1 MFHWNGPLPEPHIRT
16 LADMKGVL
24 AAPDIGADDPDRPLY
39 FMYRDLALNEEDRLW
54 LSARSLRYDMTVI
67 PPGVIG
73 PEFVKTKGHYHPENP
88 AGVRYPEV
96 YEVVEGEAH
105 FLLQRPDA
113 SDVVLVRAGAGDVVV
128 IPPGFG
134 HVTINP
140 GNVDLVMANLVSTAF
155 SSDYAPYA
163 AMGGAACYEMADGTF
178 VKNPRY
184 PGTATVRMAAPL
196 PVPAFCTVPGT
207 PIYSLVGR
215 ERCLRFLNRPE
226 EYIEAFNASLR
237 DVGENCVCAPR
248 P

>member
-1 MFHWNGPLPEPHIRT
+1 
-16 LADMKGVL
+16 
-24 AAPDIGADDPDRPLY
+24 
-39 FMYRDLALNEEDRLW
+39 
-54 LSARSLRYDMTVI
+54 
-67 PPGVIG
+67 
-73 PEFVKTKGHYHPENP
+73 
-88 AGVRYPEV
+88 
-96 YEVVEGEAH
+96 
-105 FLLQRPDA
+105 
-113 SDVVLVRAGAGDVVV
+113 VLVKAGAGDVVV

-140 GNVDLVMANLVSTAF
+140 GNADLVMANLVSTAF

-184 PGTATVRMAAPL
+184 PGTAMVRMAVPL
-196 PVPAFCTVPGT
+196 PVPAFCTAPGT